1 MSGLVMP
8 DGTPVPTLPPA
19 PAVDPPVAETAP
31 APAPEAPEP
40 VDPRDSLTIATQI
53 FFGALAA
60 GAKVPIETVTGALEG
75 ALQAL
80 AAQHADKL
88 PGVPVAGV
96 DYEILATPAQD
107 KLPADV
113 RINGLTQLGDM
124 LGALWQG
131 YQHEVEYVAVKGRVA
146 LLSAIA
152 QRQED
157 VIRSLQTQIDN
168 VMLDVAKIR
177 KKVGA

>member
-8 DGTPVPTLPPA
+8 DGSPVPTLPPSPVA
-19 PAVDPPVAETAP
+19 EPETPAAETAP
-31 APAPEAPEP
+31 APPDESA
-40 VDPRDSLTIATQI
+40 DPRDALTVATQA
-53 FFGALAA
+53 FFNALAA
-60 GAKVPIETVTGALEG
+60 GAKVPIETVTGALEA

-80 AAQHADKL
+80 AAQQAHSL
-88 PGVPVAGV
+88 LGETPVAGV

-113 RINGLTQLGDM
+113 RINGLTPLGDA

-131 YQHEVEYVAVKGRVA
+131 YQHEVEYVAVKSRVA

-152 QRQED
+152 QKQED
-157 VIRSLQTQIDN
+157 VIRRLQTQLDN
-168 VMLDVAKIR
+168 VMMDVSKIR